1 MIRIISIY
9 LKSFFT
15 TKALHSTLIGWPTFE
30 LLYKDNEDNTI
41 FSIPMNLIQT
51 FVEISDT
58 RIQIRGV
65 VYRKIKIT

>member
-15 TKALHSTLIGWPTFE
+15 AKSLHSTLIRWPKFE

-51 FVEISDT
+51 FVEISDI
-58 RIQIRGV
+58 RIQIRGI
-65 VYRKIKIT
+65 VYRKIKII

>member
-15 TKALHSTLIGWPTFE
+15 TKSLHSTVIRGPTFE

-51 FVEISDT
+51 FVEISDI
-58 RIQIRGV
+58 RIQIRGI

>member
-15 TKALHSTLIGWPTFE
+15 TKSLHSTLIRWPTFE

-58 RIQIRGV
+58 RIQIRGI

>member
-15 TKALHSTLIGWPTFE
+15 AKALHSTLIRWPTFE

-58 RIQIRGV
+58 RIQIRGI
-65 VYRKIKIT
+65 VYRKIKIK

>member
-15 TKALHSTLIGWPTFE
+15 TKSLHSTLIRGPTFE
-30 LLYKDNEDNTI
+30 LFYKDNEDNPI

-58 RIQIRGV
+58 RIQIRGI

>member
-15 TKALHSTLIGWPTFE
+15 TKALHSTVIRGPPFE
-30 LLYKDNEDNTI
+30 LLYKDNEDDTI

-58 RIQIRGV
+58 RIQIRGIV
-65 VYRKIKIT
+65 

>member
-15 TKALHSTLIGWPTFE
+15 TKALHSTVIRWPTFE

-51 FVEISDT
+51 FVEISDI
-58 RIQIRGV
+58 RIEIREI

>member
-15 TKALHSTLIGWPTFE
+15 TKSLHSTLIRGPTFE

-58 RIQIRGV
+58 RIQIRGI

>member
-15 TKALHSTLIGWPTFE
+15 TKSLHSTLIRWPKFE

-58 RIQIRGV
+58 RIQIRGI

>member
-1 MIRIISIY
+1 MIRTISIY

-15 TKALHSTLIGWPTFE
+15 TKVLHSTVIRGPTFE
-30 LLYKDNEDNTI
+30 LLYKDNDDNTI

-58 RIQIRGV
+58 RIQIRGI
-65 VYRKIKIT
+65 VYRKINIT

>member
-15 TKALHSTLIGWPTFE
+15 AKSLHSTLIRWPTFE

-58 RIQIRGV
+58 RIQIRGI

>member
-15 TKALHSTLIGWPTFE
+15 TKSLHSTLIRGPTFE

-58 RIQIRGV
+58 RIQIRGI
-65 VYRKIKIT
+65 VYRKIKII